1 MLHAAAM
8 LCVLIVLWMLGAQAW
23 SSPQAWAVAA
33 VVGMCCVLAA
43 SRLGG
48 LSSGF
53 LRAPHLV
60 LVVVRRLAAVL
71 RGALSTMRRAI
82 SADVTLNPALVR
94 VKTRATTAVERASF
108 AHMLTA
114 TPGMAVVETD
124 ADGLLLHVMDED
136 KIDPSDLGRIEQSVA
151 SRRGS
156 T

>member
-94 VKTRATTAVERASF
+94 VKTRATTAIER
-108 AHMLTA
+108 LTA

-124 ADGLLLHVMDED
+124 VDGVLLDVMDED
-136 KIDPSDLGRIEQSVA
+136 IIDPSDLGRIEQSVA